1 MQEKLNHGW
10 MKKGVPHVQ
19 LGRVGRE
26 TLGLLALGLFWISGI
41 VCLQLKDRLANA
53 CPDKLVPMD
62 TLSLLTLP
70 QGRAV

>member
-1 MQEKLNHGW
+1 M
-10 MKKGVPHVQ
+10 PHVTQ
-19 LGRVGRE
+19 LGRVGGK
-26 TLGLLALGLFWISGI
+26 TLGLPALGLFWVSGI
-41 VCLQLKDRLANA
+41 VCLQLKGRLANA